1 MLRKYYILWPAQVA
15 LGRFS
20 CEGDLTPRP
29 HFHRHTGAKFDAH
42 RTNLH
47 EIQSNLIFLYVRFV
61 TEPSVLLPL
70 IRASILTISQGTVDQ
85 GWSTFTPKFKR
96 ENSVSNQN
104 TNAETSSL
112 DGDSIFETL
121 GLSQAA
127 EIAKVKQ
134 ALAAGQSFEK
144 KSNQQTIRTSSNT
157 NFKR

>member
-1 MLRKYYILWPAQVA
+1 M
-15 LGRFS
+15 
-20 CEGDLTPRP
+20 
-29 HFHRHTGAKFDAH
+29 
-42 RTNLH
+42 
-47 EIQSNLIFLYVRFV
+47 
-61 TEPSVLLPL
+61 TEPNALLPL
-70 IRASILTISQGTVDQ
+70 IRASILTISQGAVDQ

-104 TNAETSSL
+104 TNAETNSL